1 MKKETGMIFNIQR
14 FCTDDG
20 PGIRTTVFMKGCPL
34 RCKWCHNPESLS
46 KNPGIAWDQN
56 KCTQCGKCIQICQQ
70 GCHRWQSEADGQ
82 VHVLDSAQCQSC
94 GACIKCCPREALSL
108 CGKQYTVDEVMHAV
122 ISDER
127 FFRRSGGGL
136 TVSGGEP
143 LWQAEFVVA
152 LLRHAK
158 SIGLHTCVET
168 SGAVRDAAIE
178 AVLPYTDLF
187 LFDIKETDEARHLAY
202 VGCSRKQ
209 ILSNL
214 GKIDAAGVPVKLR
227 CPIIP
232 GVNDREAHFE
242 ALAELGRSLQHCVG
256 IQLMPYHELGT
267 GKLRRHGLTER
278 EVFEVPTEEMKAKW
292 QTLLNL
298 KIEGVK

>member
-1 MKKETGMIFNIQR
+1 MEKETGMIFNIQR

-34 RCKWCHNPESLS
+34 KCKWCHNPESLS
-46 KNPGIAWDQN
+46 KKQSIAWDQN
-56 KCTQCGKCIQICQQ
+56 KCTQCGKCIAVCEQ
-70 GCHRWQSEADGQ
+70 GCHKWQSAADGR
-82 VHVLDSAQCQSC
+82 VHGMESAQCQSC
-94 GACIKCCPREALSL
+94 GACITCCPSGALSL
-108 CGKQYTVDEVMHAV
+108 CGRVYTVDEVMQAV
-122 ISDER
+122 ISDAR
-127 FFRRSGGGL
+127 FFKKSGGGL

-143 LWQAEFVVA
+143 LWQADFVAA
-152 LLRHAK
+152 LLKSAK
-158 SIGLHTCVET
+158 SRGLHTCIET
-168 SGAVRDAAIE
+168 SGGVGEGAIE
-178 AVLPYTDLF
+178 AVLPHTDIF

-214 GKIDAAGVPVKLR
+214 RKIDAAGVKTQLR

-242 ALAELGRSLQHCVG
+242 ALAELESTLAHCVG

-267 GKLRRHGLTER
+267 GKGQRYGLEQV
-278 EVFEVPTEEMKAKW
+278 EVFEVPTEERKEKW
-292 QTLLNL
+292 QNLLNM